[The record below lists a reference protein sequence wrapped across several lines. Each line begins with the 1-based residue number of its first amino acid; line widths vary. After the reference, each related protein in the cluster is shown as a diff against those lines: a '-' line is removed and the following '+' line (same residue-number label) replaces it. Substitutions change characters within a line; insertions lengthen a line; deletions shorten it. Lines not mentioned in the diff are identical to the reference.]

1 MHSNEA
7 DATDAGGSHAA
18 AGSRAEQSVDVP
30 ATLHA
35 LLRCPRCGTPLD
47 ERPACATCGIA
58 PGHDAGGLLDFLG
71 AGGDRLDVPEPEVN
85 AFYEARPF
93 PGYNPADDA
102 TSLLDRCRM
111 SPFLDALDRATAADA
126 LVLDAGCGTGQIS
139 NFMALSS
146 ARRTVVGVDACRAS
160 LGEALG
166 FKRQARVEN
175 VHFVR
180 GDLLDMPV
188 PEGAFDVVNCRG
200 VVHHNSDWREA
211 TRRVA
216 RHVKP
221 GGVLLLGIYENVARM
236 PHRLRRRLA
245 RVLGRR
251 NPLRVLDP
259 ILRRRD
265 LDEQKKQTWIEDQY
279 HHPLEWCLSF
289 TEALRVVEEVGFQW
303 VRSVPPVPGREG
315 LFDGEPRP
323 SDLALLGRRVGWAL
337 SKDDEDAGLVCL
349 VARRK
354 G

>member
-1 MHSNEA
+1 MDPSDSTA
-7 DATDAGGSHAA
+7 VDGGARD
-18 AGSRAEQSVDVP
+18 GGRVDVP
-30 ATLHA
+30 APLA
-35 LLRCPRCGTPLD
+35 RLLRCPRCQVALD
-47 ERPACATCGIA
+47 DRPGCPSCGIT
-58 PGHDAGGLLDFLG
+58 PGHDTGVLLDFLG
-71 AGGDRLDVPEPEVN
+71 AGDDRLDVPEPAVN

-111 SPFLDALDRATAADA
+111 SPFLEAFDRATPADA
-126 LVLDAGCGTGQIS
+126 LMLDAGCGTGQIS

-166 FKRQARVEN
+166 FKLQAKVEN

-180 GDLLDMPV
+180 GDLLNMPIA
-188 PEGAFDVVNCRG
+188 EGAFDVVNCRG
-200 VVHHNSDWREA
+200 VVHHNSDWKAA

-221 GGVLLLGIYENVARM
+221 GGILLLGIYENVARM
-236 PHRLRRRLA
+236 PHRLRRQLA
-245 RVLGRR
+245 KALGKR
-251 NPLRVLDP
+251 NPLRLFDP

-265 LDEQKKQTWIEDQY
+265 LDEEKKQTWIEDQY

-289 TEALRVVEEVGFQW
+289 TEALQVVEAEGFEW

-315 LFDGEPRP
+315 LFDGEARP
-323 SDLALLGRRVGWAL
+323 SNLSLLGRRIGWAL

-349 VARRK
+349 VARRI